1 MRGKA
6 GWIGLMGSL
15 VAALA
20 LGGCIAMLPV
30 AAGSTAT
37 LIATKKTPVD
47 LAVSW
52 ASGKDCSMLRQVR
65 GESYC
70 VEDAPT
76 PVSAADDPDRPLC
89 YRTLG
94 EVTCYRQPEPQ
105 ETGRRPIGAPPS

>member
-6 GWIGLMGSL
+6 GGIGRAWPL
-15 VAALA
+15 VMLAPLAASA
-20 LGGCIAMLPV
+20 LSGCVAMLPV

-47 LAVSW
+47 LAFSW

-70 VEDAPT
+70 VEDDVAPT
-76 PVSAADDPDRPLC
+76 TGGAGDPAERPLC

-94 EVTCYRQPEPQ
+94 EVICYR
-105 ETGRRPIGAPPS
+105 